1 MALILNENTLLS
13 YTFYSGTF
21 VWKYQCLQYMC
32 TTSKDHIFG
41 LIVVVWEMEVIYSK
55 MLGGFVWN
63 HSHAAKVEIYSWGW
77 RLTSHPSPPHP
88 FPYLVSVRRRCVER
102 LSHCRCASSTGI
114 LAQTFSDQHSVWL
127 MCKAPAFSGEVCASR
142 LDGWFRGRATH
153 SWILAYTFV
162 DLWIPISLLI
172 DQINIRGY
180 LLGPKE
186 ELLSQP
192 KDDKYV
198 CIPVPNF

>member
-13 YTFYSGTF
+13 VLYLLLRNF
-21 VWKYQCLQYMC
+21 CLKISVSSVYVHNI
-32 TTSKDHIFG
+32 KDHIFG

-63 HSHAAKVEIYSWGW
+63 HSHAVKVEIHSWGW

-142 LDGWFRGRATH
+142 LNGWFQGRATLMD
-153 SWILAYTFV
+153 SCL
-162 DLWIPISLLI
+162 
-172 DQINIRGY
+172 
-180 LLGPKE
+180 
-186 ELLSQP
+186 
-192 KDDKYV
+192 YV
-198 CIPVPNF
+198 CWPLDPSFVVDWSNKH